1 MIHNIHY
8 ANNVITI
15 VDIMKRRSPRSRARL
30 FAARARLP
38 LFLLLF
44 FLFPLTLESPSIEA
58 HTPAGDPGGEPSE
71 RGDSARLE
79 SYEMYANVTAYHNK
93 PGDTLNGGSRNYM
106 GLPLR
111 TGYSAAGPADLAGLL
126 VEVPDFNPE
135 RDESAVSEEL
145 RNFIRRKGYS
155 GYFVIDD
162 IGTWITFLKDG
173 KRADLREGSSLDELS
188 RYSLSSGE
196 PVVDIDIMIPEEP
209 LARSYVNRRCLVRL
223 YVADVGEVRW
233 VTSRSRRWK
242 GKKPIFD
249 TLERHRRYMTLLR
262 DQT

>member
-1 MIHNIHY
+1 
-8 ANNVITI
+8 
-15 VDIMKRRSPRSRARL
+15 MKRGSPRSRARL

-38 LFLLLF
+38 IFLLLSA
-44 FLFPLTLESPSIEA
+44 LLPLSLESPDIEA
-58 HTPAGDPGGEPSE
+58 HTPAFNPGGETSE
-71 RGDSARLE
+71 TEDSARLK
-79 SYEMYANVTAYHNK
+79 SYAMYANITAYHNK
-93 PGDTLNGGSRNYM
+93 PGDNLNGGSRNYM

-135 RDESAVSEEL
+135 RSESAVSEEL
-145 RNFIRRKGYS
+145 RSFIRQEGYS

-173 KRADLREGSSLDELS
+173 KRTDLREGWSLAELS

-209 LARSYVNRRCLVRL
+209 LARSYANRRCLVRL
-223 YVADVGEVRW
+223 YVADVGEVKW
-233 VTSRSRRWK
+233 VTSRSRRWR
-242 GKKPIFD
+242 GKKPVFD
-249 TLERHRRYMTLLR
+249 TLERHRRYMVLLQ

>member
-1 MIHNIHY
+1 M
-8 ANNVITI
+8 
-15 VDIMKRRSPRSRARL
+15 RRRTLHSSPRPTG
-30 FAARARLP
+30 ARARLP
-38 LFLLLF
+38 LLLLLF
-44 FLFPLTLESPSIEA
+44 FLGPLTLESPSIEA
-58 HTPAGDPGGEPSE
+58 HTPAGDPGGETSE

-79 SYEMYANVTAYHNK
+79 SYEMYANITAYHNK

-126 VEVPDFNPE
+126 VEVPDFNPQRSE
-135 RDESAVSEEL
+135 PAVSDEL
-145 RNFIRRKGYS
+145 RSFIRREGYS

-173 KRADLREGSSLDELS
+173 KRADLREGGSLAELS
-188 RYSLSSGE
+188 RYSLRSGE
-196 PVVDIDIMIPEEP
+196 PVVDIDVMIPEEP

-223 YVADVGEVRW
+223 YVADVGEMRW